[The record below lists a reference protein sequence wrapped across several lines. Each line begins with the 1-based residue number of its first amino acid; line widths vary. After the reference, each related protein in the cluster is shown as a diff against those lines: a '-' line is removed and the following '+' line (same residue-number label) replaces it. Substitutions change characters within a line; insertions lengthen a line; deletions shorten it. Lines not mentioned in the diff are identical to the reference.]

1 MDGWQ
6 YHDIGF
12 ESQTKKIN
20 GINIWKYPW
29 NDMDEPSFEVPHP
42 QYPDQRHKIT
52 PYFIKTKGKTLTF
65 AAGEVSNCVWCIYVA
80 ESIT

>member
-12 ESQTKKIN
+12 ESQTKKN
-20 GINIWKYPW
+20 DGINICKYPW

-52 PYFIKTKGKTLTF
+52 PYFINTKGKNLTF

-80 ESIT
+80 NQ

>member
-12 ESQTKKIN
+12 ENQTKKV
-20 GINIWKYPW
+20 GGVNIWKHQW
-29 NDMDEPSFEVPHP
+29 KEQNIPSFNVPHP
-42 QYPDQRHKIT
+42 QYPDQMHNLQ
-52 PYFIKTKGKTLTF
+52 PYLIQTKSGQITF

>member
-29 NDMDEPSFEVPHP
+29 NDMDEQSFEVPHP
-42 QYPDQRHKIT
+42 QYPEQRHKIT
-52 PYFIKTKGKTLTF
+52 PYFIKTKGKTLIF